1 MSLKENNTKP
11 KVISYSDIA
20 SKKEVVEKKYD
31 FNEELKSNGWCIIK
45 REKSKVIIEKG
56 KDLQNCYLRNNKN
69 ENNNNSKKI
78 NSMINNWNKFRDEQN
93 DLYGDLSL
101 YINYEEEIK
110 KLVEEEERILEEIA
124 LRENN
129 DSDSDYQSDN
139 ERF

>member
-1 MSLKENNTKP
+1 MCLKKNNTKP
-11 KVISYSDIA
+11 KVISYSDVA
-20 SKKEVVEKKYD
+20 SKKEVVEKDYD
-31 FNEELKSNGWCIIK
+31 LNEELKSNGWCIIK

-56 KDLQNCYLRNNKN
+56 KDLQNCYLKKNNNK
-69 ENNNNSKKI
+69 NNSKKSL

-101 YINYEEEIK
+101 YINYEEEIR

-129 DSDSDYQSDN
+129 DSDSDYHSDN